1 MRLGP
6 ALTASPYSLQKKAAW
21 KIGLTRVRTL
31 NPAPSIPVQRLTR
44 ASPASEIDE
53 KADGSIIPEDD
64 PSMVVMSP
72 LPRYIA
78 LPSGIDFVSKSFG
91 KAITEHPVLRR

>member
-53 KADGSIIPEDD
+53 KADGSIIPEDAID
-64 PSMVVMSP
+64 AATVELSSAGISAGRQA
-72 LPRYIA
+72 PRA
-78 LPSGIDFVSKSFG
+78 C
-91 KAITEHPVLRR
+91 RN